1 MRYLFNTFSLPDHD
15 LPALLGAA
23 HRYGYAGLEVRTDTG
38 HAHNIEIDT
47 SDAFRAEARDQI
59 QASGLSV
66 DCLCL
71 SAEIGDPSRKDAVL
85 QQVSKRVDLACDIGA
100 PLVRVFGGR
109 FPDTVSRQDARN
121 NLIGTLQRLADHG
134 QRRNV
139 TICLETHDEWT
150 DPAELA
156 DIMTAVDHPSAGL
169 IWDILH
175 TSRRS
180 GATLADTYRTLN
192 PWIRHVQMHDALLRQ
207 DRLEFRPIGH
217 GEIDHL
223 ELLAILSAGGY
234 DGAIAGEWMN
244 WEPGD
249 IHLPREISQMHRY
262 ETLLH
267 NVAISASERTR
278 PAGTGA
284 PR

>member
-1 MRYLFNTFSLPDHD
+1 MRYLFNSFSLPDHD
-15 LPALLGAA
+15 LPALLRSA
-23 HRYGYAGLEVRTDTG
+23 REYGYDGLEIRTDKG
-38 HAHNIEIDT
+38 HAHHVEVDT
-47 SDAFRAEARDQI
+47 DRAFRTEVRAQI
-59 QASGLSV
+59 LASGLTI
-66 DCLCL
+66 DLLCL
-71 SAEIGDPSRKDAVL
+71 STEISDPTTKAPVM
-85 QQVSKRVDLACDIGA
+85 QQVSARIDLASDIGV

-109 FPDTVSRQDARN
+109 IPDTVSRQQAKN
-121 NLIGTLQRLADHG
+121 NMIEILRRLGDHG
-134 QRRNV
+134 NRQDV

-175 TSRRS
+175 TSRRP
-180 GATLADTYRTLN
+180 GAALGDTYRTLA

-223 ELLAILSAGGY
+223 ELLAVLGDGGY
-234 DGAIAGEWMN
+234 DGAIAGEWMD

-249 IHLPREISQMHRY
+249 IHLPREIGQMRRY
-262 ETLLH
+262 EALLQNLATSSNRH
-267 NVAISASERTR
+267 PR
-278 PAGTGA
+278 PMGTGA
-284 PR
+284 LA